1 MKGMWIEDRKEEKKK
16 RKKLEERVF
25 FLNYYLIC
33 GGSQES
39 EWRWYM
45 FQKKKKE
52 KKKKRARKW
61 NREINDSN
69 ARHRVRKRW
78 RDCLVFKKPSF
89 ITHSIFIIHHSIT
102 NHLSLKKSQFSKVAC
117 WALVSNFDNS
127 KNFTFCETYKLT
139 WCSFYFLFL
148 FFFSFFLQ
156 PPIPKLIEL
165 SEKELKRRR
174 RRRPPRVKGKKK
186 KKKKKK
192 KKTNQIWLLTGLSN
206 MCVFSKMPS

>member
-1 MKGMWIEDRKEEKKK
+1 MAPRK
-16 RKKLEERVF
+16 V
-25 FLNYYLIC
+25 NGDGIC
-33 GGSQES
+33 
-39 EWRWYM
+39 
-45 FQKKKKE
+45 FKKKKE

-61 NREINDSN
+61 KREINDSN

-117 WALVSNFDNS
+117 WALVFNFDNS

-156 PPIPKLIEL
+156 PPIPKLTEL

-174 RRRPPRVKGKKK
+174 RRRPPSVKGK

-192 KKTNQIWLLTGLSN
+192 KKTNQIRLLTCCGSLKYV
-206 MCVFSKMPS
+206 CI

>member
-1 MKGMWIEDRKEEKKK
+1 MRWLPGKWIKDRKSQKEERKKK
-16 RKKLEERVF
+16 KKGIERGRVF
-25 FLNYYLIC
+25 FFKKNYYLIY
-33 GGSQES
+33 GGFQES

-45 FQKKKKE
+45 FQKKKE

-61 NREINDSN
+61 KREINGSN
-69 ARHRVRKRW
+69 SRHRVRKRW
-78 RDCLVFKKPSF
+78 RDYLVFKKPSF
-89 ITHSIFIIHHSIT
+89 ITHLIFIIHHSIN

-156 PPIPKLIEL
+156 PPTPKLTEI

-174 RRRPPRVKGKKK
+174 R
-186 KKKKKK
+186 
-192 KKTNQIWLLTGLSN
+192 T
-206 MCVFSKMPS
+206 